1 MLKSEQK
8 YTDTTFK
15 IGNTYYKVTRLMS
28 QLVLHGSDVKQIN
41 SNNFLK
47 LSTTV
52 WLINIFLQSSAG
64 STMEMQV
71 YIVGPAKLYLETQNL
86 QHSF

>member
-52 WLINIFLQSSAG
+52 
-64 STMEMQV
+64 
-71 YIVGPAKLYLETQNL
+71 
-86 QHSF
+86 